1 MRCRRTY
8 VLNKIKVDGK
18 YNMTYRLNT
27 KEALLFSA
35 MVFRHKSFK
44 RPTGFV
50 VAGSSPFNLII
61 DYSCSVYSV
70 FFD

>member
-1 MRCRRTY
+1 
-8 VLNKIKVDGK
+8 
-18 YNMTYRLNT
+18 MTYRLNT

-50 VAGSSPFNLII
+50 VAGSRPFNLII